1 MIASSS
7 AFWGRSW
14 FQLPRRNSCRKRGF
28 YSELMLYLLVE
39 TVAADDDSMVG
50 EVEHFSSP
58 LALIRVSGNSSND
71 ALP

>member
-1 MIASSS
+1 
-7 AFWGRSW
+7 
-14 FQLPRRNSCRKRGF
+14 
-28 YSELMLYLLVE
+28 MLYLLVE

>member
-1 MIASSS
+1 
-7 AFWGRSW
+7 
-14 FQLPRRNSCRKRGF
+14 
-28 YSELMLYLLVE
+28 MLHLLVE
-39 TVAADDDSMVG
+39 TVAADDDSMIG